1 MPACDQEPCKSLI
14 DLYWANAIAGR
25 NAALAV
31 RLHCDVLRRVRR
43 GYRILFSLW
52 AAALASALACHAV
65 RLELWLCVALDWMAM
80 ALLAGLFL
88 WGVRLLLLERSLG
101 QMQIVCR
108 HHWHEMLSIRRSI
121 AVQCP
126 RECQPE
132 AVDFECDC

>member
-1 MPACDQEPCKSLI
+1 MSACDQEPCKSLI
-14 DLYWANAIAGR
+14 DRYWATAIAGS

-31 RLHCDVLRRVRR
+31 RLHCDVRRRVWR

-65 RLELWLCVALDWMAM
+65 RLEPWLCLALDWLAI

-88 WGVRLLLLERSLG
+88 WAGRLLLLERSLG
-101 QMQIVCR
+101 QMQVVCR
-108 HHWHEMLSIRRSI
+108 HHWHQLLSHRRAI
-121 AVQCP
+121 AVKCP

-132 AVDFECDC
+132 PVEIECDC